1 VRSPTEI
8 DPRRETEMTRYVLV
22 HGAFAGAW
30 CWEPVVTELERRGHT
45 VQAPDLPGSGDDDT
59 PVEKV
64 TLDGYADR
72 VCETLAAGDGPAVL
86 VGHSMGGVVITQAA
100 ARCPELVDRLVY
112 VAAFLP
118 RDGQSLKGLT
128 ELPEGRG
135 DGVQANMTV
144 TGEPPV
150 AAMSPTAA
158 REVFYGSC
166 DDEQA
171 AWALA
176 HLGHQPVLPFITP
189 VSLGTAVEGIP
200 RDYVLCS
207 ADRAIPP
214 ALQRRMVAES
224 PCGDV
229 LELPVDHSPW
239 LSATTELSDF
249 LTR

>member
-1 VRSPTEI
+1 
-8 DPRRETEMTRYVLV
+8 MARYVLV

-30 CWEPVVTELERRGHT
+30 CWAPVVTELERRGHT
-45 VQAPDLPGSGDDDT
+45 VQAPDLPGSGEDDT
-59 PVEKV
+59 PADEVS
-64 TLDGYADR
+64 LDAYADK
-72 VCETLAAGDGPAVL
+72 VCESLAAGEGPAVL

-100 ARCPELVDRLVY
+100 SRCPDLVDRLVY

-118 RDGQSLKGLT
+118 GDGQSLKELT
-128 ELPEGRG
+128 ELPEGP
-135 DGVQANMTV
+135 VA
-144 TGEPPV
+144 GEPPV
-150 AAMSPTAA
+150 AHMSPSAA

-176 HLGHQPVLPFITP
+176 HLGHQPVLPFVTP
-189 VSLGTAVEGIP
+189 VSLGAEVEDIP

-214 ALQRRMVAES
+214 ALQRRMIVEH

-239 LSATTELSDF
+239 ISATRELSDF